1 LRIDAASSVATEL
14 PDQPAA
20 NIRIGASEANWN
32 PQRPMRK
39 AANDTYI
46 PIMNGGKT
54 ITCLD
59 CGLTSWSENDVR
71 ERYCPVCRE
80 FHDDKEMKARPPE
93 LCAQSPAPADF
104 FADWS

>member
-1 LRIDAASSVATEL
+1 
-14 PDQPAA
+14 
-20 NIRIGASEANWN
+20 
-32 PQRPMRK
+32 MRK

-59 CGLTSWSENDVR
+59 CGLTSWNENDVR

-80 FHDDKEMKARPPE
+80 FHDDKEKKARTRERSAGNP
-93 LCAQSPAPADF
+93 AQDPFS
-104 FADWS
+104 DWS